1 MIENELTDNSI
12 NLCHYCRQSVP
23 VDARKCYHCGEQL
36 AVPSQFQQTTRKV
49 FKAIGV
55 GTAILSL
62 FFGLKE
68 AYYFIQERQQQRA
81 MASSYFAAAEHFL
94 ELDSLTYAEES
105 LKRALSI
112 NPNDQHLRA
121 RVFLLRADH
130 LLREVD
136 FYGMQLPENS
146 FDIVPEMIVNGF
158 SLLSNSFPAD
168 DRAKLLLTLARLL
181 QYDRQWQAS
190 TGISDLFAQ
199 AYLLAPG
206 TAEIAYW
213 YGEWLFKK
221 ETSKDKGF
229 ALIEEAAAANP
240 DIALYAAALGKAQA
254 ERRDYRAAFQTLMRA
269 IDSRPDQDEL
279 QNVRAAN
286 EAKQMLANALVD
298 AHKVSTITGT
308 EFFGMTLDDRVAV
321 TRYALKQSSKAQ
333 LQLLAAR
340 LFHHRGHNDEAEILI
355 RKRLGRYSSRNTTE
369 ELELFAAILGAQN
382 NITEREQVLKTLAA
396 KKEMLTYEEVL
407 ETGFKDKHWY
417 KIGLKLSREEDAK
430 EVDARGVLV
439 MTAYEHYPF
448 HKAGVR
454 SGDRLLKF
462 GHRSIYDMSSITRL
476 ILSFTPGTDVS
487 LKILRGSIELDL
499 TVTVE

>member
-1 MIENELTDNSI
+1 MIENELTDSI
-12 NLCHYCRQSVP
+12 TLCRYCRQSVP
-23 VDARKCYHCGEQL
+23 VDARKCHHCGEQL
-36 AVPSQFQQTTRKV
+36 AVPSQLQQTTHKV

-68 AYYFIQERQQQRA
+68 AYFFIQERQQQRT

-130 LLREVD
+130 FLDEVD
-136 FYGMQLPENS
+136 FYGMQIPETR

-158 SLLSNSFPAD
+158 SLLSNGFPAD

-181 QYDRQWQAS
+181 QYDRQWQTS
-190 TGISDLFAQ
+190 KGISDLFAQ

-213 YGEWLFKK
+213 YGEWLLKK
-221 ETSKDKGF
+221 ENKDRGVV
-229 ALIEEAAAANP
+229 LIQEAAVADP
-240 DIALYAAALGKAQA
+240 DMTLYTTALGKAQA
-254 ERRDYRAAFQTLMRA
+254 ALRDYRAAFQSFMRA
-269 IDSRPDQDEL
+269 IDSRPDQDKL

-286 EAKQMLANALVD
+286 AAKQMLANALVD
-298 AHKVSTITGT
+298 ADNLSTITGT
-308 EFFGMTLDDRVAV
+308 EFFGMTFDDRLAV
-321 TRYALKQSSKAQ
+321 TRYALKQSGKVQ

-340 LFHHRGHNDEAEILI
+340 LFHHTGHNDEAEILI
-355 RKRLGRYSSRNTTE
+355 RKRLGHYSSRNPTQ

-382 NITEREQVLKTLAA
+382 NVTEREQVLDILAA

-417 KIGLKLSREEDAK
+417 KIGLKLSKEE
-430 EVDARGVLV
+430 DARGVLV
-439 MTAYEHYPF
+439 MAAYEHYPF
-448 HKAGVR
+448 YKAGVR
-454 SGDRLLKF
+454 SGDRLFKL
-462 GHRSIYDMSSITRL
+462 GHRSIHDMSSITRL
-476 ILSFTPGTDVS
+476 ILSFSPGTNVP
-487 LKILRGSIELDL
+487 LKIVRGSIELDL